1 MLKQLITW
9 QQVRAGDEVR
19 VKLDE
24 APVHIEWVAHDY
36 DLANPGKLLVVFK
49 GNLGIGIIS
58 ADEEVWK
65 TGHDFALGARQ
76 KHPFQG
82 VEFAFEDTDLVRSY
96 RLWTQ
101 ADDKWAAV
109 RKYIASIGKPND
121 TDLQWFYEEVLTK
134 EEREAWDL
142 WVSGGSANA
151 EQWAAVRAASVL
163 RNS

>member
-19 VKLDE
+19 TALEE
-24 APVHIEWVAHDY
+24 APVNIEWVAHDY
-36 DLANPGKLLVVFK
+36 DLANPGRLLVVFK

-58 ADEEVWK
+58 SDQEVWK
-65 TGHDFALGARQ
+65 TGHDFALGMRQ

-82 VEFAFEDTDLVRSY
+82 VEAVFEDTDLVRSY
-96 RLWTQ
+96 RLWQQ

-109 RKYIASIGKPND
+109 AKYIKQLGPPHDNE
-121 TDLQWFYEEVLTK
+121 LQWFYEEVLTK

-142 WVSGGSANA
+142 WVSGGSATPD
-151 EQWAAVRAASVL
+151 QWASVRAAHL
-163 RNS
+163 G

>member
-1 MLKQLITW
+1 MKQLITW

-76 KHPFQG
+76 THPFQG
-82 VEFAFEDTDLVRSY
+82 VEFAFQDTDLVRSY
-96 RLWTQ
+96 RLWQ
-101 ADDKWAAV
+101 HADDKWAAV
-109 RKYIASIGKPND
+109 AKTLRGMFGTGPESEV
-121 TDLQWFYEEVLTK
+121 LQDFYENVLTK

-151 EQWAAVRAASVL
+151 EQWAAIRAAFPAQD
-163 RNS
+163 